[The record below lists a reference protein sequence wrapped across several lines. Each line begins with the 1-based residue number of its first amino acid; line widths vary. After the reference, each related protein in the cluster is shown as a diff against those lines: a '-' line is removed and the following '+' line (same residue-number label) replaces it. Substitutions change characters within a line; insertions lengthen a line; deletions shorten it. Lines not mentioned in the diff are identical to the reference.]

1 MSLFKPDEYPYKLF
15 FKVAFSTGMRMGELL
30 GLTWEDINLRRNIID
45 VNKTLIHLTGKNVLN
60 EPKTSAGS
68 RQIAL
73 HSNLSDELWDWKDKQ
88 HELLSPFVPE
98 TEKLQVF
105 QFVPEIMTRFKVS
118 KKYDDVVERS
128 STLKRIR
135 IHDLRH
141 SHVAF
146 LIDNE
151 EDPFIIK
158 ERIGH
163 ASINTTYD
171 IYGHLYP
178 NKQQSLADKLNNA
191 IV

>member
-1 MSLFKPDEYPYKLF
+1 M
-15 FKVAFSTGMRMGELL
+15 V
-30 GLTWEDINLRRNIID
+30 INSPNT
-45 VNKTLIHLTGKNVLN
+45 V
-60 EPKTSAGS
+60 AGS
-68 RQIAL
+68 RQITL
-73 HSNLSDELWDWKDKQ
+73 NHKLVDELYQWKNKQ
-88 HELLSPFVPE
+88 KELLSPFVPD
-98 TEKLQVF
+98 TGKLQVF
-105 QFVPEIMTRFKVS
+105 QFIPEIMTRFKVS

-128 STLKRIR
+128 STLKRIW

-178 NKQQSLADKLNNA
+178 NKQQNLADKLNNA

>member
-1 MSLFKPDEYPYKLF
+1 
-15 FKVAFSTGMRMGELL
+15 
-30 GLTWEDINLRRNIID
+30 
-45 VNKTLIHLTGKNVLN
+45 
-60 EPKTSAGS
+60 
-68 RQIAL
+68 
-73 HSNLSDELWDWKDKQ
+73 
-88 HELLSPFVPE
+88 
-98 TEKLQVF
+98 
-105 QFVPEIMTRFKVS
+105 MTRFKVS

-135 IHDLRH
+135 IHDFRH

-146 LIDNE
+146 LIDNA

-178 NKQQSLADKLNNA
+178 NKQQGVASKFNNA